1 MGEDIMERKKHEKL
15 EALRVANNYSFMD
28 MAQMLNI
35 SKSYYWQIENG
46 NRNLYYDLAKR
57 IAAIFNLKPDD
68 IFYEDFV
75 NKESK

>member
-1 MGEDIMERKKHEKL
+1 MERKKHEKL
-15 EALRVANNYSFMD
+15 EALRVANKYSFMD